1 MNESL
6 SLTYLVGGVVVP
18 PVSLVLLA
26 LLGLWIARR
35 RRAVV
40 GAIGGAIAAAAL
52 AGLLALSLPMV
63 AFALMTRLEGPA
75 APDPRTAARDAGAI
89 VILGGGVARG
99 AVEWGGDTVGVFT
112 LQRLRYGAH
121 LAKALGLPVLITGA
135 APADDRPGE
144 AAMMRDVLE
153 REFGVDV
160 RWFDERARTTAGNAR
175 EAAALL
181 RAAGVE
187 RVVLVTHAFHM
198 GRARGAFERAGLQ
211 VVPAPTGYMG
221 YAGGAFEAA
230 HLVPNG
236 DALRV
241 SYVALR
247 EMAARLLYRVV
258 DRQ

>member
-6 SLTYLVGGVVVP
+6 SLTYLAGGVVVP

-35 RRAVV
+35 RRA
-40 GAIGGAIAAAAL
+40 IGGAIAAGALAAL
-52 AGLLALSLPMV
+52 FALSLPVV
-63 AFALMTRLEGPA
+63 AFALMTHLEGPA
-75 APDPRTAARDAGAI
+75 TPDPRAAAREAGAI

-135 APADDRPGE
+135 ASADGRPGE

-181 RAAGVE
+181 RDAGVS

-198 GRARGAFERAGLQ
+198 ARARAAFERAGMQ

-221 YAGGAFEAA
+221 YADGAFEAI

>member
-26 LLGLWIARR
+26 LLGLWLARR
-35 RRAVV
+35 RRALGVT
-40 GAIGGAIAAAAL
+40 L
-52 AGLLALSLPMV
+52 ATASLLGLLVLSLPVV
-63 AFALMTRLEGPA
+63 AFSLMARLEGRA
-75 APDPRTAARDAGAI
+75 VPDPRTAARGAGAI

-99 AVEWGGDTVGVFT
+99 AVEWGGDTVGLFT
-112 LQRLRYGAH
+112 LQRVRYGAH
-121 LAKALGLPVLITGA
+121 VAKATRLPVLITGA
-135 APADDRPGE
+135 APQEGRPGE
-144 AAMMRDVLE
+144 AALMRDVLV

-198 GRARGAFERAGLQ
+198 ARARGAFERAGLQ
-211 VVPAPTGYMG
+211 VVPAPTGYLG
-221 YAGGAFEAA
+221 YAGGAFEWA

-247 EMAARLLYRVV
+247 EMAAHLMYRVV
-258 DRQ
+258 DRE

>member
-1 MNESL
+1 MIDSL

-26 LLGLWIARR
+26 LLGVQLGRR
-35 RRAVV
+35 RRALGTAV
-40 GAIGGAIAAAAL
+40 AATSL
-52 AGLLALSLPMV
+52 VGLLALSLPV
-63 AFALMTRLEGPA
+63 TAFSLMTRLEGAPV
-75 APDPRTAARDAGAI
+75 PDPRSAARGAGAI
-89 VILGGGVARG
+89 VVLGGGVARG

-121 LAKALGLPVLITGA
+121 LAKATGLPVLITGA
-135 APADDRPGE
+135 AAYDDRPGE
-144 AAMMRDVLE
+144 AAMMRDVLA

-198 GRARGAFERAGLQ
+198 ARARGVFERAGLQ
-211 VVPAPTGYMG
+211 VVAAPTAYMG
-221 YAGGAFEAA
+221 YTGGAFEWT

-247 EMAARLLYRVV
+247 EMAAHLLYRVV
-258 DRQ
+258 DRE

>member
-18 PVSLVLLA
+18 PVSLVLAA
-26 LLGLWIARR
+26 LLGLWVARR
-35 RRAVV
+35 RRAL
-40 GAIGGAIAAAAL
+40 GGAIAATAL
-52 AGLLALSLPMV
+52 AGLLALSLPVV

-75 APDPRTAARDAGAI
+75 APDPRAAARDAGAI

-135 APADDRPGE
+135 APADGRPGE
-144 AAMMRDVLE
+144 AAMMRDVLQ

-198 GRARGAFERAGLQ
+198 VRARAAFERAGLQ

-247 EMAARLLYRVV
+247 EMAARLLYRAV